1 MPQLDKSA
9 LRQEILQQRQSLS
22 SAQWQLKSKLICD
35 RLKSITFFQEAQTIL
50 AYFSFRQEPDLS
62 PLFSLDKQW
71 AFPRCVGK
79 SLIWHSWQFGRELNT
94 GKYGIQEP
102 YETATIIDPATAD
115 LILVPTVACDNQGYR
130 LGYGGGFYDRLLSRQ
145 AVYPK
150 SISEGASFRSPLGY
164 SNGCNQNLN
173 VPTIGIVFDFA
184 YGVQLARD
192 PWDMRLNFICTE
204 TKLEKY

>member
-1 MPQLDKSA
+1 MSPLDKSA

-22 SAQWQLKSKLICD
+22 PAQWQVKSNQICD
-35 RLKSITFFQEAQTIL
+35 RLKSITQFKEAQTIL
-50 AYFSFRQEPDLS
+50 AYFSFRQEPDLA
-62 PLFSLDKQW
+62 PLFSLKKNW

-79 SLIWHSWQFGRELNT
+79 SLVWHLWQPGTELNT

-102 YETATIIDPATAD
+102 CKNSIIVDPAVAD
-115 LILVPTVACDNQGYR
+115 LILVPTVACDTEGYR
-130 LGYGGGFYDRLLSRQ
+130 LGYGGGFYDRLLSCDR
-145 AVYPK
+145 
-150 SISEGASFRSPLGY
+150 
-164 SNGCNQNLN
+164 NLN

-184 YGVQLARD
+184 YGVQLATD

>member
-22 SAQWQLKSKLICD
+22 PAQWQVKSNQICD
-35 RLKSITFFQEAQTIL
+35 RLKSIILFQKAQTIL
-50 AYFSFRQEPDLS
+50 AYFSIRQEPDLA
-62 PLFSLDKQW
+62 PLFNLDKNW

-79 SLIWHSWQFGRELNT
+79 SLVWHLWQPGTELNT

-102 YETATIIDPATAD
+102 CQNSIIVDPATAN
-115 LILVPTVACDNQGYR
+115 LILVPTVACDTQGYR
-130 LGYGGGFYDRLLSRQ
+130 LGYGGGFYDRLLSR
-145 AVYPK
+145 
-150 SISEGASFRSPLGY
+150 E
-164 SNGCNQNLN
+164 QNLN
-173 VPTIGIVFDFA
+173 VPTVGIVFDFA